1 VLCQSLENVQYF
13 DCEEKAPIA
22 IEAKWNADAFD
33 SDGLQEF
40 RKLHP
45 NGVNL
50 VVSANVD
57 NAYTRTMSGLEVSFC
72 SLAYLRQRV

>member
-1 VLCQSLENVQYF
+1 VDFIIEG
-13 DCEEKAPIA
+13 EGKAPIA
-22 IEAKWNADAFD
+22 IESKWNADAFD
-33 SDGLQEF
+33 PDGLQAF

-57 NAYTRTMSGLEVSFC
+57 NTYTRTVSGLEGSFC
-72 SLAYLRQRV
+72 SLAYLRQEV